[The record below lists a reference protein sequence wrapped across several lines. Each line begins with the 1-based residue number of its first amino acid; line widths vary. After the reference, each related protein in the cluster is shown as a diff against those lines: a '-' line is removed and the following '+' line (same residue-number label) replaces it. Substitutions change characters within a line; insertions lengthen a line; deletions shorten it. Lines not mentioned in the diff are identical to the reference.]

1 MLHEQDISAAS
12 MSQSLQTI
20 INNREDIPVAAVV
33 GADADS
39 VVAGGCL
46 AGLGAAHK
54 ACLFRN
60 MLQEVYFAGEELFVE
75 LDSMSPLFYLVEGSV
90 RIADGNRD
98 ICYKHRGMLL
108 SGDVLDIAAGR
119 CLHTC
124 IPAYTTYIHTYVRTC
139 MHACI
144 HAYLHILNPYVYT
157 HTHTHT
163 H

>member
-1 MLHEQDISAAS
+1 MLHEQDMSAAS

-20 INNREDIPVAAVV
+20 INNREDIPVAAVM

-39 VVAGGCL
+39 VFAGGCL

-54 ACLFRN
+54 AGLFRN

-119 CLHTC
+119 CLHT
-124 IPAYTTYIHTYVRTC
+124 YTTYIHTYIYITLRETTY
-139 MHACI
+139 I
-144 HAYLHILNPYVYT
+144 
-157 HTHTHT
+157 
-163 H
+163 